1 MIETVQ
7 QSSKQTFYE
16 MLGGEQ
22 VVYELVEHFYD
33 LVETDLIGEPVHVLH
48 QQGMGINHLRQAQ
61 FEYLSGFLGGP
72 QLYIERYGHSI
83 NRKIHEHLEIG
94 TPEIEAWLKC
104 MAKAIDKTGVS
115 AGAQQQLMTVFKH
128 AAKKLNTAKD

>member
-33 LVETDLIGEPVHVLH
+33 IVETDLIGEPVHVLH

-61 FEYLSGFLGGP
+61 FEYLSGFLS
-72 QLYIERYGHSI
+72 SI
-83 NRKIHEHLEIG
+83 LSATAILLIVKSMSI
-94 TPEIEAWLKC
+94 LK
-104 MAKAIDKTGVS
+104 
-115 AGAQQQLMTVFKH
+115 
-128 AAKKLNTAKD
+128 